1 MQYIWLDASNIE
13 FDLATK
19 LEGSLFTSQVTCV
32 DADGASGDVFE
43 QLEGELEEQ
52 GHIKLTVD
60 SHFAGKLV
68 FWVVVLAH
76 SQEVLEVGLAGV

>member
-1 MQYIWLDASNIE
+1 MDASNIE
-13 FDLATK
+13 FNLATK

-52 GHIKLTVD
+52 GHVKLTVD

-68 FWVVVLAH
+68 F
-76 SQEVLEVGLAGV
+76 

>member
-52 GHIKLTVD
+52 GHIKFTVD

-68 FWVVVLAH
+68 FGVVVLAH
-76 SQEVLEVGLAGV
+76 CQEVLEV